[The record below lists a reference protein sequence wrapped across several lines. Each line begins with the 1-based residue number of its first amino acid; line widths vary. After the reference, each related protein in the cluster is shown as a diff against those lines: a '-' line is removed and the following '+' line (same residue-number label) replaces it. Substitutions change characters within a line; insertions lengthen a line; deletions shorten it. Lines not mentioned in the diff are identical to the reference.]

1 MLFNSLSPL
10 PPFQCCTT
18 RTDVNIIIDGA
29 HDAAAYVGEASVVNI
44 EMGGAGGGAGEECVQ
59 KLPACLQP
67 PSSTLTKRGAGG
79 GQAED
84 MFPLQFISLMRW
96 HASRNSTY
104 ACCSHAIAPHTSE
117 EQLRRQNLQIK
128 ADKEQRKQHHI
139 LGASSSESL
148 PTLFAFPD
156 YLSRVWST
164 NVQNS
169 GNICRQ
175 TCSCLFYAK
184 AQSPCQIDSTE
195 FLGPIP
201 YSVKL
206 S

>member
-104 ACCSHAIAPHTSE
+104 ACRSHAIAPHTSE
-117 EQLRRQNLQIK
+117 EQPRRQNLQIK